1 MEFIT
6 KKEVIQAIDSL
17 DEKKDIDL
25 LSKIYNNVKM
35 VDIRSLFDNAL
46 KTTLSNLDK
55 SQIENYKN
63 IFMLHG
69 LDAPFAAINQ
79 YFHLLNTQ
87 RFGSA
92 AFQKQSAGDL
102 PQLVGP
108 ELASN
113 EVFKK
118 TLPYIVASSKGT
130 AAGYGKGE
138 LFFMVYG
145 KDAKKIASKEHADV
159 SVDGWKIEVKGKGA
173 ALNPGQ
179 DTTQKQNVNIVDTLN
194 DGLRQI
200 ANQENI
206 TLLQKSEKT
215 NPTNP
220 VGGWFP
226 DFFKQLTE
234 KKGEAFALTTLRDYL
249 SKLYRLKN
257 ADEFAKAVFP
267 LLGTRECNRVWASYV
282 INSAK
287 AQSNWQSTIIV
298 DTDGNSNFG
307 FVNIVDGSSL
317 PDSLNF
323 KPVLSKGS
331 GTYAYPDGA
340 IMVGLNQ
347 DVDDKK
353 VKISSFKE
361 ELAGLQREWA
371 TIKQNKT
378 VDKRFNKVE
387 KLLAALD
394 SRINKLSHTKAVR
407 SMGLE
412 RMLSELDSL
421 MFDIKNVSGSNRGY
435 KPKQPKQPKQATPV
449 KQPKEDPAVAAQQ
462 LAAKQEL
469 NNAKQTFDSYLQLK
483 PEFRQAYN
491 KIDNLDKLGAQEEA
505 VDLIK
510 SGASFEQVMDLLGQH
525 VMESTNKKENKQY
538 LGELNKLKSFIK
550 ELNK

>member
-35 VDIRSLFDNAL
+35 VDIRRLFDNAL

-55 SQIENYKN
+55 SQNESYKN

-69 LDAPFAAINQ
+69 LDAPFSSINQ
-79 YFHLLNTQ
+79 YFKLLTTQ
-87 RFGSA
+87 RFGSE
-92 AFQKQSAGDL
+92 AFEKQNEGNL
-102 PQLVGP
+102 PQLVGS
-108 ELASN
+108 ELANN

-179 DTTQKQNVNIVDTLN
+179 DNTQKQNVNIVDTLN
-194 DGLRQI
+194 DKLRKI
-200 ANQENI
+200 AKQENI
-206 TLLQKSEKT
+206 TLIQKSEKT

-226 DFFKQLTE
+226 DFFKQLSE
-234 KKGEAFALTTLRDYL
+234 KKGEEFALTTLRDYV

-257 ADEFAKAVFP
+257 ADEFANAVFP

-287 AQSNWQSTIIV
+287 SQSNWQSTIIV
-298 DTDGNSNFG
+298 DTDSDSNFG
-307 FVNIVDGSSL
+307 FVNIVDGSNL

-353 VKISSFKE
+353 VKISSFKD
-361 ELAGLQREWA
+361 ELSRLQKEWE
-371 TIKQNKT
+371 TIKQNKS
-378 VDKRFNKVE
+378 VDRRFNKVE

-412 RMLSELDSL
+412 KMLSELDSL
-421 MFDIKNVSGSNRGY
+421 MMDITNVSPPTHGP
-435 KPKQPKQPKQATPV
+435 KTKQPKQSRTV
-449 KQPKEDPAVAAQQ
+449 KQPKEDPALLAQQ
-462 LAAKQEL
+462 MDAK
-469 NNAKQTFDSYLQLK
+469 KQTYNATERFNDYLKNK
-483 PEFRQAYN
+483 PEFLKAYN
-491 KIDNLDKLGAQEEA
+491 KIDKLDRLGAQEEA

-525 VMESTNKKENKQY
+525 VMESKNKRQNAKY
-538 LGELNKLKSFIK
+538 LGELNTLKSFLK
-550 ELNK
+550 KLKT

>member
-1 MEFIT
+1 MRLMEFIT

-35 VDIRSLFDNAL
+35 VDIRRLFDNAL

-55 SQIENYKN
+55 SQNESYKN

-69 LDAPFAAINQ
+69 LDAPFSSINQ
-79 YFHLLNTQ
+79 YFKLLTTQ
-87 RFGSA
+87 RFGSE
-92 AFQKQSAGDL
+92 AFEKQNEGNL
-102 PQLVGP
+102 PQLVGS
-108 ELASN
+108 ELANN

-179 DTTQKQNVNIVDTLN
+179 DNTQKQNVNIVDTLN
-194 DGLRQI
+194 DKLRKI
-200 ANQENI
+200 AKQENI
-206 TLLQKSEKT
+206 TLIQKSEKT

-226 DFFKQLTE
+226 DFFKQLSE
-234 KKGEAFALTTLRDYL
+234 KKGEEFALTTLRDYV

-257 ADEFAKAVFP
+257 ADEFANAVFP

-287 AQSNWQSTIIV
+287 SQSNWQSTIIV
-298 DTDGNSNFG
+298 DTDSDSNFG
-307 FVNIVDGSSL
+307 FVNIVDGSNL

-353 VKISSFKE
+353 VKISSFKD
-361 ELAGLQREWA
+361 ELSRLQKEWE
-371 TIKQNKT
+371 TIKQNKS
-378 VDKRFNKVE
+378 VDRRFNKVE

-412 RMLSELDSL
+412 KMLSELDSL
-421 MFDIKNVSGSNRGY
+421 MMDITNVSPPTHGP
-435 KPKQPKQPKQATPV
+435 KTKQPKQSRTV
-449 KQPKEDPAVAAQQ
+449 KQPKEDPALLAQQ
-462 LAAKQEL
+462 MDAK
-469 NNAKQTFDSYLQLK
+469 KQTYNATERFNDYLKNK
-483 PEFRQAYN
+483 PEFLKAYN
-491 KIDNLDKLGAQEEA
+491 KIDKLDRLGAQEEA

-525 VMESTNKKENKQY
+525 VMESKNKRQNAKY
-538 LGELNKLKSFIK
+538 LGELNTLKSFLK
-550 ELNK
+550 KLKT